1 MTVGPCQL
9 ARCRRALAF
18 RICYKLVI
26 CALRQKKYTLRFTNL
41 EKSSPCQ
48 LSTRLRRSSVI
59 SSRNSGVS
67 YTHSLGLTSGDL
79 GRLNVAESG
88 CIAGS
93 VGAPR
98 KSDGSGFHFPSATST
113 VTRQV
118 RLCCCLDRLSV
129 GYSLLTVTHGAGIG
143 FFVMLALGL
152 LIAVSIDCTS

>member
-1 MTVGPCQL
+1 MTVGLCQL

-18 RICYKLVI
+18 RIYHRLVI
-26 CALRQKKYTLRFTNL
+26 HSSQQQKSLVFANL
-41 EKSSPCQ
+41 EGTSPCQ
-48 LSTRLRRSSVI
+48 LSTRLPRSSVI

-67 YTHSLGLTSGDL
+67 NTHSLGLASGDL
-79 GRLNVAESG
+79 GRLNGAESW
-88 CIAGS
+88 CIADG

-143 FFVMLALGL
+143 FFVMLVLGL